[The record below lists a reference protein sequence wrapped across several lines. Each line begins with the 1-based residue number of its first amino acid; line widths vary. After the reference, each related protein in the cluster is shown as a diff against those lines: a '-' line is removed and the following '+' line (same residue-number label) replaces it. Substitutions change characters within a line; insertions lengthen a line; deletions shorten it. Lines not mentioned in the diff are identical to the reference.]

1 MTSCWICM
9 HDIIFCLLKL
19 PTLFWWIHRFME
31 LKRRL
36 WKSSFIPAVLLP
48 SEDAAIIASF
58 HCRICFTIYK
68 IYTNALSLVYEPR
81 HRETSSL
88 SLNTTYNGGLI
99 MFKAVYFS
107 EWELCQTGRVH
118 VVPSTDSWASVVP
131 ICHLH
136 NCRKSS
142 FPRKFP
148 ETMCC
153 GPCSGMFP

>member
-1 MTSCWICM
+1 MDSQIHGVEKETMKVIIHSSSATSLRIY
-9 HDIIFCLLKL
+9 
-19 PTLFWWIHRFME
+19 
-31 LKRRL
+31 
-36 WKSSFIPAVLLP
+36 
-48 SEDAAIIASF
+48 AAIIASF